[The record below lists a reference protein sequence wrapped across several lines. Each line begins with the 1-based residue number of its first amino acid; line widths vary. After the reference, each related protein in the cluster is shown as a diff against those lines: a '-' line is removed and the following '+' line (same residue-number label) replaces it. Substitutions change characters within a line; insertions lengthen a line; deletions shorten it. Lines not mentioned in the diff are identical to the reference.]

1 MGKLIL
7 ITYTLYVISVRS
19 LCLIWPIKDR
29 ARIRLKM
36 ILPKLKISHSK
47 YFSWHLSSASQATAT
62 ASGAD
67 TARAWVSNMR
77 RASHWPVRGLRLLSA
92 LGSKTLPCVKN
103 YISVEKRGLVE
114 ERGKLWLCWRSE
126 GELLC
131 VQAAKLAGWLRWCCC
146 AVGTRVTTAELWL
159 RGSVISLRKC
169 CWFLL
174 RSYSQVLSGNKELK
188 TT

>member
-29 ARIRLKM
+29 ARIRLKV

-103 YISVEKRGLVE
+103 YIRVEKRGLV
-114 ERGKLWLCWRSE
+114 RSE
-126 GELLC
+126 GSSGRAGEVKGSC
-131 VQAAKLAGWLRWCCC
+131 YVYRQPSQAGCGG
-146 AVGTRVTTAELWL
+146 AVGTKLQQQLWL

-169 CWFLL
+169 C
-174 RSYSQVLSGNKELK
+174 
-188 TT
+188 